1 MDEILFLAHRVPW
14 PPDRGDKIRSYHILQ
29 HLRRLALI
37 HVGAFADDARDLGF
51 TEQFSEGLASTHIK
65 LRDKPQ
71 WLAGVEA
78 LVQGTPISLRSF
90 ASKSMQQW
98 VAERL
103 ASGRISHIYC
113 FSSQMAQYVPPTFA
127 GQFIMDFVDVDSAKF
142 ESYATDGNA
151 LMRPMYKREGRLL
164 AVFEREVADSAD
176 FSVFVS
182 EAEAALFRKR
192 SGAQNVHAVGNGIDT
207 GLYDPAAAFKTLHP
221 PYADPLI
228 IFTGQM
234 DYRPNVEAVTA
245 FATDTMPIIRAS
257 NPEATFAIVGRNP
270 TADVRALS
278 ALPGVQV
285 TGAVDDVRSWLA
297 AADVV
302 VAPLRTAR
310 GIQNKILEAMAM
322 AKPVVASPQAAEGIN
337 AQPGSHFFVEQDAAK
352 EAARVCALLNAP
364 AQMQSIGQVA
374 RAHVVAHYS
383 WQTQLAPLDALLNDS
398 VKTVR
403 SAVAP

>member
-14 PPDRGDKIRSYHILQ
+14 PPDRGDKIRSFHILQ
-29 HLRRLALI
+29 HLRQLAPV

-51 TEQFSEGLASTHIK
+51 TEQFGKGLASTHVE

-71 WLAGVEA
+71 WRAGIEA
-78 LVQGTPISLRSF
+78 LAQGTPISLRSF
-90 ASKSMQQW
+90 ASRMMHQW
-98 VAERL
+98 VTERL
-103 ASGRISHIYC
+103 ASRKISHIYC
-113 FSSQMAQYVPPTFA
+113 FSSQMAQYVPPSFT
-127 GQFIMDFVDVDSAKF
+127 GQFVMDFVDVDSAKF
-142 ESYATDGNA
+142 ESYALDGNA

-164 AVFEREVADSAD
+164 AEFEREVADSAD

-182 EAEAALFRKR
+182 EAEAVLFRKR
-192 SGAQNVHAVGNGIDT
+192 SGAQNVHAVSNGIDT
-207 GLYDPAAAFKTLHP
+207 DFYDPAAAFKTLHP

-257 NPEATFAIVGRNP
+257 HPEATFAIVGRNP
-270 TADVRALS
+270 TPDVRALS

-322 AKPVVASPQAAEGIN
+322 AKPVLASPQAAEGIN
-337 AQPGSHFFVEQDAAK
+337 AQPGDHFFVEQDAAS

-364 AQMQSIGQVA
+364 AQMQRIGQAA

-383 WQTQLAPLDALLNDS
+383 WQTQLAPFDALLNHS

>member
-29 HLRRLALI
+29 HLRRLAPV

-51 TEQFSEGLASTHIK
+51 TDQFSEGLASTHIE
-65 LRDKPQ
+65 LRHKPQ

-90 ASKSMQQW
+90 ASRSAQQW
-98 VAERL
+98 VNERL
-103 ASGRISHIYC
+103 ASGCISHIYC
-113 FSSQMAQYVPPTFA
+113 FSSQMAQYVPPSFT
-127 GQFIMDFVDVDSAKF
+127 GQFVMDFVDVDSAKF
-142 ESYATDGNA
+142 DSYALDGSV
-151 LMRPMYKREGRLL
+151 LMRLIYQREGRLL
-164 AVFEREVADSAD
+164 EQFETEVARRAHSTLFASA
-176 FSVFVS
+176 
-182 EAEAALFRKR
+182 AEADLFRKR
-192 SGAQNVHAVGNGIDT
+192 SGAQNVHVVGNGIDT
-207 GLYDPAAAFKTLHP
+207 DFYDPTAAFKTLHP

-234 DYRPNVEAVTA
+234 DYRPNIEAVTA

-257 NPEATFAIVGRNP
+257 IPEATFAIVGRNP
-270 TADVRALS
+270 SAAVNALS

-285 TGAVDDVRSWLA
+285 TGAVDDIRSWLA

-310 GIQNKILEAMAM
+310 GVQNKILEAMAM
-322 AKPVVASPQAAEGIN
+322 AKPVIASPPAAEGIY
-337 AQPGSHFFVEQDAAK
+337 AQPGSHFFVEQDAAG
-352 EAARVCALLNAP
+352 EAARVCALLNSP
-364 AQMQSIGQVA
+364 AEMQRIGQAA
-374 RAHVVAHYS
+374 RAHVIAHYS
-383 WQTQLAPLDALLNDS
+383 WQTQLAPLGGLLNAS
-398 VKTVR
+398 VKTDP

>member
-14 PPDRGDKIRSYHILQ
+14 PPDRGDKIRSFHILQ
-29 HLRRLALI
+29 HLRQLAPV

-51 TEQFSEGLASTHIK
+51 TEQFGKGLASTHIA

-78 LVQGTPISLRSF
+78 LLQGAPISLRSF
-90 ASKSMQQW
+90 ASKSMQHW

-113 FSSQMAQYVPPTFA
+113 FSGQMAQYVPASFA
-127 GQFIMDFVDVDSAKF
+127 GRFVMDFVDVDSAKF
-142 ESYATDGNA
+142 DSYATDGGS
-151 LMRPMYKREGRLL
+151 LMRPIYKREGRLL
-164 AVFEREVADSAD
+164 AQFERDVAQQAD
-176 FSVFVS
+176 CSLFVS
-182 EAEAALFRKR
+182 AAEAELFQKR
-192 SGAQNVHAVGNGIDT
+192 SCAHNVHPLGNGIDT
-207 GLYDPAAAFKTLHP
+207 VYYDPAAGFKKLHP
-221 PYADPLI
+221 RYADPLI

-234 DYRPNVEAVTA
+234 DYRPNVEAVAA
-245 FATDTMPIIRAS
+245 FATDTMPIIRQS
-257 NPEATFAIVGRNP
+257 YPEATFAIVGRNP
-270 TADVRALS
+270 TAAVSALS

-322 AKPVVASPQAAEGIN
+322 AKPVVASPPAAEGID
-337 AQPGSHFFVEQDAAK
+337 AQPGVHFFVEQDAAS
-352 EAARVCALLNAP
+352 EAARVCALLDTP
-364 AQMQSIGQVA
+364 AELQRIGEGA
-374 RAHVVAHYS
+374 RAHVFTQYS
-383 WQTQLAPLDALLNDS
+383 WQKQLAPLDALLSGAGAAS
-398 VKTVR
+398 V
-403 SAVAP
+403 SAVTQ